1 MSDTTSDTDL
11 RTRPRRA
18 GNARTLLMV
27 AGPFLAAGIALA
39 AIGDAEIGRWL
50 VVAGA
55 LGLLIGLH
63 RYGRLGADPP
73 LDLGADSGV

>member
-39 AIGDAEIGRWL
+39 
-50 VVAGA
+50 GA

-73 LDLGADSGV
+73 LDLGTDSGA

>member
-1 MSDTTSDTDL
+1 
-11 RTRPRRA
+11 
-18 GNARTLLMV
+18 MV

-55 LGLLIGLH
+55 LGLLLGLH

-73 LDLGADSGV
+73 IDFGTDPSA

>member
-1 MSDTTSDTDL
+1 MTDTTTETDL

-18 GNARTLLMV
+18 GSARTILMV
-27 AGPFLAAGIALA
+27 AGPCLAAGIALA
-39 AIGDAEIGRWL
+39 SIGDAAIGRWL

-55 LGLLIGLH
+55 LGLLVGLH

-73 LDLGADSGV
+73 VDLRV